1 MSNVKITALPSSAGA
16 NFTDLYEKVND
27 PTGTPTSQSQSL
39 QQTYDLFAY
48 PALATLSPTSGTSY
62 TVDMKVAYSAITTN
76 SQIDFTATSN
86 RAAVRSATILIN
98 SSVGSRNFTFNAS
111 WIFLGAAAPV
121 SIAANKVGVL
131 SLTAFGAG
139 EANIVAVY
147 SVQP

>member
-1 MSNVKITALPSSAGA
+1 
-16 NFTDLYEKVND
+16 
-27 PTGTPTSQSQSL
+27 
-39 QQTYDLFAY
+39 LFAY
-48 PALATLSPTSGTSY
+48 PALVTLSPTSGTSY
-62 TVDMKVAYSAITTN
+62 TVDMKVRYSAITTN